1 MIIVPPPSS
10 RSGAARPQ
18 TQHDTTVGML
28 VVALIFLGI
37 ALFIFILGPRT
48 KSPPPVLMPYVI
60 LGMAA
65 VFGVVAFFSWQ
76 KEQGDA
82 LGGAPDNNRKD
93 S

>member
-1 MIIVPPPSS
+1 MIIIPPQPQ
-10 RSGAARPQ
+10 RGTQQKPQ

-65 VFGVVAFFSWQ
+65 IFGIVSFFSWL
-76 KEQGDA
+76 KEQADA
-82 LGGAPDNNRKD
+82 LGGSDSSNRKE